1 MNDETDITIPPLESK
16 NIYPAIIA
24 AQAELTNPTKNVQ
37 GYGYKYA
44 GLDQVVTLLR
54 DVLPRHGLWFEQ
66 NLQPAKE
73 GHVGI
78 ETFIIHVSG
87 ERTASSIYEHPL
99 DDARGMNSSQSSG
112 SCISYAKR
120 YALGTV
126 FALPAEEDTDGVV
139 KAEED
144 TVEEDTNEAGKK
156 SKAKDKKIKTNKPQL
171 TANVSAE
178 KKKNKITPEREERL
192 KAHDRLKALGALDYA
207 DSRNIN
213 PDTCELA
220 TVRKIL
226 ALTDE
231 EILKRVKDFE
241 KEQEKE
247 AA

>member
-16 NIYPAIIA
+16 NIYSAIIA
-24 AQAELTNPTKNVQ
+24 AQAELTNPTKDTQ

-44 GLDQVVTLLR
+44 GLDQVVTILR
-54 DVLPRHGLWFEQ
+54 DVLPKHGLWFEQ

-99 DDARGMNSSQSSG
+99 EDAKGMNSSQSCG

-139 KAEED
+139 K
-144 TVEEDTNEAGKK
+144 KP
-156 SKAKDKKIKTNKPQL
+156 KAKAKEIKTNKPQL
-171 TANVSAE
+171 TAKVSAE
-178 KKKNKITPEREERL
+178 KKNKITPEREERL

-213 PDTCELA
+213 PDICKLA

-226 ALTDE
+226 SLTDE